1 MKDAPCM
8 PSTERSPAAGRRSL
22 LRGLAASPLLAAPM
36 GRQALAQA
44 FPSRPITLI
53 VPFPP
58 GGATDVLFRA
68 LAQAASKDLGQPIVI
83 ANRPGASGT
92 MAPAMMA
99 KTDKGDGYTLSVLP
113 ASLYRL
119 PHLQASN
126 WDPTR
131 DFSYVIGL
139 TAYTYGV
146 SVRADARWK
155 SLAEVFSEARAKPGQ
170 ISYGTTGTGTS
181 GHIAAERMARAAN
194 VRLNFVPFKGAAE
207 WSAALLGG
215 HIDLAVDPGWGALAQ
230 AGRIRVLA
238 TATPERVLPSIPTLR
253 ELGHDVVAVSMLGIG
268 GPAGMDPA
276 VVKTLHDAFLKASRD
291 EAFQRALRNENMVT
305 IHLDPAAFTRYAVD
319 KYESDRLAVK
329 ELGLLLK

>member
-1 MKDAPCM
+1 MELSKTRRAFLGAV
-8 PSTERSPAAGRRSL
+8 AAATVLSGT
-22 LRGLAASPLLAAPM
+22 AAAP
-36 GRQALAQA
+36 ALAET
-44 FPSRPITLI
+44 FPSRPVTLI

-58 GGATDVLFRA
+58 GGATDSLFRA
-68 LAQAASKDLGQPIVI
+68 LAQAASKDLGQPIQVV
-83 ANRPGASGT
+83 NRPGASGT
-92 MAPAMMA
+92 MSPAMMA
-99 KTDKGDGYTLSVLP
+99 KTDNADGYTLAVLP

-155 SLAEVFSEARAKPGQ
+155 TLGEVFSEARARPGV

-181 GHIAAERMARAAN
+181 GHIAAERMAKAAN

-207 WSAALLGG
+207 WSASLLGG

-230 AGRIRVLA
+230 AGKIRVLA
-238 TATPERVLPSIPTLR
+238 TATPERVLPSVPTLR

-276 VVKTLHDAFLKASRD
+276 VVKRLHDAFLKASKD
-291 EAFQRALRNENMVT
+291 EAFQRILRNENMVT
-305 IHLDPAAFTRYAVD
+305 IHLDSAAFTRYAID

-329 ELGLLLK
+329 ELGMLLK

>member
-1 MKDAPCM
+1 M
-8 PSTERSPAAGRRSL
+8 S
-22 LRGLAASPLLAAPM
+22 
-36 GRQALAQA
+36 
-44 FPSRPITLI
+44 
-53 VPFPP
+53 
-58 GGATDVLFRA
+58 
-68 LAQAASKDLGQPIVI
+68 
-83 ANRPGASGT
+83 
-92 MAPAMMA
+92 PAMMA
-99 KTDKGDGYTLSVLP
+99 KTDNADGYTLAVLP

-155 SLAEVFSEARAKPGQ
+155 TLGEVFSEARARPGV

-181 GHIAAERMARAAN
+181 GHIAAERMAKAAN

-207 WSAALLGG
+207 WSASLLGG

-230 AGRIRVLA
+230 AGKIRVLA
-238 TATPERVLPSIPTLR
+238 TATPERVLPSVPTLR

-268 GPAGMDPA
+268 GPAGIDPA
-276 VVKTLHDAFLKASRD
+276 IVKTLHDAFLKASKD
-291 EAFQRALRNENMVT
+291 EAFQRILKNENMVT
-305 IHLDPAAFTRYAVD
+305 IHLDPAAFTRYAID

-329 ELGLLLK
+329 ELGMLLK

>member
-1 MKDAPCM
+1 MDRTRTRRALLGAI
-8 PSTERSPAAGRRSL
+8 AAAMLTG
-22 LRGLAASPLLAAPM
+22 PVAAP
-36 GRQALAQA
+36 ASAQSY
-44 FPSRPITLI
+44 PSKPITLI
-53 VPFPP
+53 VPFPAE
-58 GGATDVLFRA
+58 GATDRIFRA
-68 LAQAASKDLGQPIVI
+68 LAGAASRELRQPVQVV
-83 ANRPGASGT
+83 NRPGESGT
-92 MAPAMMA
+92 LAPAEMA
-99 KTDKGDGYTLSVLP
+99 RTAKGDGHTLAVLP

-119 PHLQASN
+119 PHLQAAN
-126 WDPTR
+126 WNPTR

-155 SLAEVFSEARAKPGQ
+155 SLGELFTEARANPGG
-170 ISYGTTGTGTS
+170 IRYGVTGAGTS
-181 GHIAAERMARAAN
+181 GHIAAERMAKAAN
-194 VRLNFVPFKGAAE
+194 VKLKFVPFTGAAE
-207 WSAALLGG
+207 WSKALQNGD
-215 HIDLAVDPGWGALAQ
+215 IDLAVDPGWGALAQ

-268 GPAGMDPA
+268 GPAGMAPA

-291 EAFQRALRNENMVT
+291 EAFQQALRSENMVN

>member
-1 MKDAPCM
+1 MELSKTRRAFLGAV
-8 PSTERSPAAGRRSL
+8 AAATVVSGT
-22 LRGLAASPLLAAPM
+22 AAAP
-36 GRQALAQA
+36 ALAET
-44 FPSRPITLI
+44 FPSRPVTLI

-58 GGATDVLFRA
+58 GGATDSLFRA
-68 LAQAASKDLGQPIVI
+68 LAQAASKDLGQPIQVV
-83 ANRPGASGT
+83 NRPGASGT
-92 MAPAMMA
+92 MSPAMMA
-99 KTDKGDGYTLSVLP
+99 KTDNADGYTLAVLP

-155 SLAEVFSEARAKPGQ
+155 TLGEVFSEARARPGV

-181 GHIAAERMARAAN
+181 GHIAAERMAKAAN

-207 WSAALLGG
+207 WSASLLGG

-230 AGRIRVLA
+230 AGKIRVLA
-238 TATPERVLPSIPTLR
+238 TATPERVLPSVPTLR

-268 GPAGMDPA
+268 GPAGIDPA
-276 VVKTLHDAFLKASRD
+276 IVKTLHDAFLKASKD
-291 EAFQRALRNENMVT
+291 EAFQRILRNENMVT
-305 IHLDPAAFTRYAVD
+305 IHLDSAAFTRYAID

-329 ELGLLLK
+329 ELGMLLK